1 MRNVYG
7 EYFNGAKISDY
18 GIEHGR
24 VDYATLVKNIDIVM
38 CNDFLNL
45 TYDIGFWEQ
54 VSGMIDN
61 SEEIEELEDQIAALV
76 FIEDQ
81 IDDPENRSSVEDQIE
96 ELEDQI
102 EELREEEERY
112 PEVFQWFITDYAG
125 ADILELNN
133 EIIYYNETLDL
144 YLWGVT
150 HWGTSWDYVLTD
162 IECNTG
168 TF

>member
-7 EYFNGAKISDY
+7 EYFNGAKISGY
-18 GIEHGR
+18 GLEHGY
-24 VDYATLVKNIDIVM
+24 VDYATLAKNIDCVM
-38 CNDFLNL
+38 CNDFMNQ

-54 VSGMIDN
+54 ISGTVDY
-61 SEEIEELEDQIAALV
+61 SDQIEEL
-76 FIEDQ
+76 
-81 IDDPENRSSVEDQIE
+81 EDQIE
-96 ELEDQI
+96 ELEDQIDDPEGRQDIEDQIEELENQI

-112 PEVFQWFITDYAG
+112 PEIFQWFITDYPG
-125 ADILELNN
+125 AEVLSWNN

-150 HWGTSWDYVLTD
+150 HFGTSWDYVLTD
-162 IECNTG
+162 IKCNTG

>member
-18 GIEHGR
+18 GIKHGF
-24 VDYATLVKNIDIVM
+24 VDYGTLAKNIDCVM
-38 CNDFLNL
+38 CNDFMNQ

-54 VSGMIDN
+54 VSGTVDN
-61 SEEIEELEDQIAALV
+61 SDQIEELEDQIAAL
-76 FIEDQ
+76 EDQ
-81 IDDPENRSSVEDQIE
+81 IDDPGNRSGVEDQIAA
-96 ELEDQI
+96 LEDQI

-112 PEVFQWFITDYAG
+112 PEVFQWFITDCAG

-133 EIIYYNETLDL
+133 EIIYYNETLGL

-162 IECNTG
+162 IKCNTG

>member
-38 CNDFLNL
+38 CNDFLNQ

-54 VSGMIDN
+54 ISGTVDN
-61 SEEIEELEDQIAALV
+61 SDQIEELEEQIEEL
-76 FIEDQ
+76 EG
-81 IDDPENRSSVEDQIE
+81 RSGVEDQIE
-96 ELEDQI
+96 ELENQI

-112 PEVFQWFITDYAG
+112 PDVFQWFITDHAG
-125 ADILELNN
+125 AEVLELNN
-133 EIIYYNETLDL
+133 EIIYYNETLGL

-162 IECNTG
+162 IKCNTG

>member
-18 GIEHGR
+18 GLEHGY
-24 VDYATLVKNIDIVM
+24 VDYRTLAKNIDAVM
-38 CNDFLNL
+38 CNDFMEQ

-54 VSGMIDN
+54 ISGF
-61 SEEIEELEDQIAALV
+61 S
-76 FIEDQ
+76 
-81 IDDPENRSSVEDQIE
+81 DDPENEDY
-96 ELEDQI
+96 
-102 EELREEEERY
+102 Y
-112 PEVFQWFITDYAG
+112 PDVFQWFITDHAG
-125 ADILELNN
+125 AEVLEWNN

-150 HWGTSWDYVLTD
+150 HFGTSWDYVLTD
-162 IECNTG
+162 IKCNTG